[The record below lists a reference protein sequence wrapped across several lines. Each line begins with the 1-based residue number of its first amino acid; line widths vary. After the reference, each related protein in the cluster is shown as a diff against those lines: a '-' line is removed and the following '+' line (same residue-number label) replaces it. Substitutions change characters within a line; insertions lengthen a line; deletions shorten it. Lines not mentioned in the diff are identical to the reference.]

1 MDGPTRTQL
10 SSVALTTLC
19 AGLVAILV
27 LLIVADISVDPIPP
41 VRTVPLAAD
50 HDRVRPSG
58 WFTVGGLEAGADQ
71 RWIAQSLPAPGSPVD
86 FSDVVLNIAAAS
98 GSTEARL
105 IVDVYQTS
113 SIRPSAAA
121 LRLARGTV
129 GVTDL
134 KPGPVHLVLDK
145 VVHAIPDGRWY
156 TFVLRTS
163 EPGAAAT
170 VALLPDRFDRAAMW
184 STSTSDLLA
193 VLSGRVTSWTAE
205 PGSRLLLLLNSVP
218 GT

>member
-1 MDGPTRTQL
+1 MDRPSRTQL
-10 SSVALTTLC
+10 SSLALTALC

-27 LLIVADISVDPIPP
+27 LLIVADITVDPIPP

-50 HDRVRPSG
+50 RDGVRPSG
-58 WFTVGGLEAGADQ
+58 WVTVGGLEAGAAQ
-71 RWIAQSLPAPGSPVD
+71 RWIAQSLPAPDSPVD
-86 FSDVVLNIAAAS
+86 FSDVVVNVAAAS

-113 SIRPSAAA
+113 SVRPSAAA
-121 LRLARGTV
+121 LRLARGKV
-129 GVTDL
+129 DMTDL
-134 KPGPVHLVLDK
+134 KPGLVHLVLDK
-145 VVHAIPDGRWY
+145 VVHAIPDGHWY
-156 TFVLRTS
+156 TFVVRTS

-170 VALLPDRFDRAAMW
+170 VALLPDRFDQPAMW

-193 VLSGRVTSWTAE
+193 VVSGRVTSWTAE

>member
-1 MDGPTRTQL
+1 MDRLTWNRL
-10 SSVALTTLC
+10 SSLGLTTLL
-19 AGLVAILV
+19 AGLVAV
-27 LLIVADISVDPIPP
+27 MVVLIVADISVDPIPP
-41 VRTVPLAAD
+41 ARSVPLAAH
-50 HDRVRPSG
+50 HDRARPSG
-58 WFTVGGLEAGADQ
+58 WVTVGGLEAGAAQ
-71 RWIAQSLPAPGSPVD
+71 RWIAQSLPAPDSPVD
-86 FSDVVLNIAAAS
+86 FSDVVVNVAAAS

-129 GVTDL
+129 RVTDL
-134 KPGPVHLVLDK
+134 KPGLVHLVLDK
-145 VVHAIPDGRWY
+145 VVHAIPEGHWY
-156 TFVLRTS
+156 TFVVRTS

-170 VALLPDRFDRAAMW
+170 VALLPDRFDQPTMW

-193 VLSGRVTSWTAE
+193 VVSGRVTSWTAE